1 MSLAVA
7 LLIFAQSVAPQVA
20 QTSDTSSTARARP
33 VVEQVRAS
41 ARVLRPARIV
51 FSQEQ
56 ASAQENANARVN
68 GVQRTSDA
76 AGTVWV
82 EFN

>member
-1 MSLAVA
+1 MSLVAA
-7 LLIFAQSVAPQVA
+7 LLIIAQSAVPQLA
-20 QTSDTSSTARARP
+20 QTSDMATAAKARP
-33 VVEQVRAS
+33 VAVQVRAS

-56 ASAQENANARVN
+56 ATAQRNANARVN
-68 GVQRTSDA
+68 GVQRSSDA
-76 AGTVWV
+76 AGTIWV